1 MNVPIQWP
9 IGGVSDLRAY
19 SNQPSGQGQAG
30 TCVDA
35 RNVRSRDPTTG
46 RYRGAQRSGHTRYID
61 ATVNSTNAVQCM
73 GHVVGATGS
82 SRTIY
87 PFFVAG
93 GNVYGVSAGA
103 YSVATSGTAALSS
116 SAQYIHWAEMDG
128 VVYFADGTNYKKW
141 TASTNT
147 VSNWTAA
154 DGTIPANGANKPR
167 LICVYRDRIIVAG
180 IVGDEQNIYASRQG
194 DPADWD
200 YTETDA
206 GAAWATNT
214 TNGPGGQSDIVTAL
228 FAFSDDTLII
238 GGDHTINK
246 LSNDPSDG
254 GRIDLITDTLG
265 MAFGR
270 AFCRDAAG
278 RIYFFETRGGIYSL
292 VIDGGPELLSLGIA
306 GRLDEIN
313 LSAHKILMAWDDTE
327 KAVMIYVTHVAGS
340 ACVHYAYDP
349 LTRAFW
355 PDNFSSVS
363 HNPTAVHV
371 FDGDNPSDRVILLG
385 CRDGYVR
392 YIDRDAEN
400 DDDEAIS
407 SYVWLGPLQSGT
419 ASVRLRVLD
428 FRLGSA
434 SSPLGYAVYSGDSA
448 EAAYLSD
455 NPRFS
460 GEWRH
465 DRTYSEIR
473 KAIGDALY
481 LKLYNDDDGETW
493 QFEWATAEIELL
505 GKSASKRY

>member
-19 SNQPSGQGQAG
+19 SNQPSGAGQAG

-46 RYRGAQRSGHTRYID
+46 RYRGAQRSGHTRYIN

-103 YSVATSGTAALSS
+103 YSLASSGSGALSS

-128 VVYFADGTNYKKW
+128 VVYFADGANYKKW
-141 TASTNT
+141 TAATNT
-147 VSNWTAA
+147 VSAWAA
-154 DGTIPANGANKPR
+154 TDGTIPANGSNKPR
-167 LICVYRDRIIVAG
+167 LICVFRDRILLSG

-194 DPADWD
+194 DPTDFD
-200 YTETDA
+200 YAEVDA

-254 GRIDLITDTLG
+254 GRIDLISDTIG
-265 MAFGR
+265 MAFGK
-270 AFCRDAAG
+270 AFCRDASG

-306 GRLDEIN
+306 GRLDGID
-313 LSAHKILMAWDDTE
+313 LSTHKILMVWDDTE
-327 KAVMIYVTHVAGS
+327 KAVMTYITHVSGS
-340 ACVHYAYDP
+340 ASVHYAFDP

-355 PDNFSSVS
+355 PDAFAAAG

-371 FDGDNPSDRVILLG
+371 FDGDAPSDRVILLG

-392 YIDRDAEN
+392 KIDAANE
-400 DDDEAIS
+400 DDDDAAIS
-407 SYVWLGPLQSGT
+407 SYVWLGPLQSGAT
-419 ASVRLRVLD
+419 AVRLRSLE
-428 FRLGSA
+428 FRLGSG
-434 SSPLGYAVYSGDSA
+434 SDPVTYTVHRGDSA
-448 EAAYLSD
+448 EDAFGNAAH
-455 NPRFS
+455 FT
-460 GEWRH
+460 GTWTAA
-465 DRTYSEIR
+465 RTYVENR
-473 KAIGDALY
+473 KAIGDAVY
-481 LKLYNDDDGETW
+481 VKVADATQDKAW
-493 QFEWATAEIELL
+493 QFEWATAEVELL
-505 GKSASKRY
+505 GKSSSKRY